1 MTSGKQ
7 HQIPQLSS
15 GTRRCEEERFMK
27 TKISKIL
34 VDVALLTM
42 SVLAVGPKPALPC
55 STRCGPGLSVSP
67 SSLSFPAQVVGTRS
81 ASMAIT
87 LKNWGNLPVAFSGI
101 SSSGPPF
108 TQSNTC
114 PHYLQKFQ
122 TCHIYVT
129 FAPTQVGTFHG
140 VITIR
145 DNMPSGEQQVTLSGV
160 GVRAP

>member
-7 HQIPQLSS
+7 HHNPQLSS
-15 GTRRCEEERFMK
+15 GTRGCLEERFMK
-27 TKISKIL
+27 TRLSNIL

-42 SVLAVGPKPALPC
+42 SVLMIGSESALPC

-67 SSLSFPAQVVGTRS
+67 GSLSFPAQKLGTRS
-81 ASMAIT
+81 ASMTIT

-108 TQSNTC
+108 SQSNTC

-122 TCHIYVT
+122 TCRIFVM

-140 VITIR
+140 AITIR
-145 DNMPSGEQQVTLSGV
+145 DNMPSGQQQVTLSGV
-160 GVRAP
+160 GVQ